1 MKRLL
6 YAGAVAYLL
15 LLSQF
20 GNGYA
25 DVVYDG
31 EWNGSA
37 RATSGRCKPAV
48 VTLTVLGKVVTGEA
62 RFELGALD
70 IRGTVSADGALG
82 ATIGFRHL
90 TGKFIL
96 DSFEGTFD
104 SLDCA
109 WKMALKRTK

>member
-6 YAGAVAYLL
+6 CAGAVTCLL
-15 LLSQF
+15 LLSQL

-25 DVVYDG
+25 GGAYDG

-37 RATSGRCKPAV
+37 TVARGRCKPAV
-48 VTLTVLGKVVTGEA
+48 VTLTVLGKIVTGQA
-62 RFELGALD
+62 RFEPGAQD

-82 ATIGFRHL
+82 ATVGFQHL
-90 TGKFIL
+90 TGKFDL
-96 DSFEGTFD
+96 DSFEGTIN

-109 WKMALKRTK
+109 WKFTLKRTK